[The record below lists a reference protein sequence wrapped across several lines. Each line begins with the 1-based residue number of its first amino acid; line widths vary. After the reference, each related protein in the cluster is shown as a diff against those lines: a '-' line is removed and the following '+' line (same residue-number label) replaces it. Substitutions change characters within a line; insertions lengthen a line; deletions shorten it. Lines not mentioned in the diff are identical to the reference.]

1 MDEINKRTPE
11 PLEEGMMWR
20 SKLDPDGFSSELYI
34 GTGDSIDNY
43 DKVSVEVYEQYLIEQ
58 EEKMKTEMML

>member
-1 MDEINKRTPE
+1 MDEINKRIPE
-11 PLEEGMMWR
+11 PLEEGMIWR

-43 DKVSVEVYEQYLIEQ
+43 DKVPVEVYEQYLIEQ